1 MKKQRLDR
9 FISNQL
15 NLPRSMSK
23 TQIHRGKVK
32 VGNTVVRD
40 PSTIIDVDTQA
51 VFYKDQKVEYNE
63 FLYLLMNKPKGV
75 LSASEDKTQKTVID
89 LIPDNLRRNGLFPV
103 GRLDKD
109 TTGLLIITD
118 DGDFAHRCIHPSK
131 NISKTYVAK
140 LDDELK
146 EEMIELFSKG
156 VVLADETLCKP
167 AILEIMDTKTAK
179 ITITEGKYH
188 QIKRMFGTVGLG
200 VVELERIG
208 IGSLKLLDNLKYG
221 ETIVLSKDDL
231 LKILE

>member
-32 VGNTVVRD
+32 VENTVVRD

-118 DGDFAHRCIHPSK
+118 DGDFAHRCIHP
-131 NISKTYVAK
+131 
-140 LDDELK
+140 LK
-146 EEMIELFSKG
+146 EEMIELFGKG

-200 VVELERIG
+200 VVELERIS
-208 IGSLKLLDNLKYG
+208 IGRLKLPDNLKYG
-221 ETIVLSKDDL
+221 ETIVLSKDGL

>member
-109 TTGLLIITD
+109 TTGVLIITD
-118 DGDFAHRCIHPSK
+118 DGDFAHRCIQPSK

-146 EEMIELFSKG
+146 EEMIELFRKG

-208 IGSLKLLDNLKYG
+208 IGRLKLPDNLKYG